1 MDKKKIITYSR
12 MSESNQLRKAIFYD
26 QILGYIDIEFLKKSY
41 HQGYLK
47 DAHIMARLF
56 NLVEETQFSPQPM
69 DIDQED
75 CLTLFR
81 SLHVCWEE
89 WSLLLSFLKRGDLK
103 VYQQY
108 PDKILKCYDL
118 SLKLGGI
125 PNLEDYYHQF
135 LEKFPEKEFLSNSYN
150 PLNPEEDIYQI
161 YNWGICI
168 NGNSEGKNITQLV
181 GHNNYTFYHRKLK
194 NEIDSVN

>member
-1 MDKKKIITYSR
+1 MF
-12 MSESNQLRKAIFYD
+12 ESNQLKKTIFYD

-69 DIDQED
+69 DADEED

-89 WSLLLSFLKRGDLK
+89 WSLLLSFLKRGDHK
-103 VYQQY
+103 VYQRY
-108 PDKILKCYDL
+108 PDKILK
-118 SLKLGGI
+118 
-125 PNLEDYYHQF
+125 
-135 LEKFPEKEFLSNSYN
+135 
-150 PLNPEEDIYQI
+150 
-161 YNWGICI
+161 
-168 NGNSEGKNITQLV
+168 
-181 GHNNYTFYHRKLK
+181 
-194 NEIDSVN
+194 